1 MQAKGAQ
8 LYASMASSW
17 RDRSQRLTVKMG
29 QWWKARNSA
38 GWRDRPIAV
47 DEKKGKRYR
56 NLPAD
61 VFVIA
66 DEDEDAGKLAIVP
79 PLVTHLYVHM
89 LLTGDEYTSSGDDA
103 SAELINISM
112 YSTAPEVLNSFPCH
126 EISSSGHLMPRCV
139 CVYRV
144 DVSVV

>member
-66 DEDEDAGKLAIVP
+66 DEDEDAGKLATVP
-79 PLVTHLYVHM
+79 PLLTHLYVH
-89 LLTGDEYTSSGDDA
+89 DA
-103 SAELINISM
+103 
-112 YSTAPEVLNSFPCH
+112 PH
-126 EISSSGHLMPRCV
+126 R
-139 CVYRV
+139 R
-144 DVSVV
+144 